1 MGLVTDTTATQKGED
16 KALHTEKA
24 VWTSKRSRGALRTR
38 HKHIIE
44 HQEKPQWLDGEIKLR
59 NKPLAVEE
67 RRVRKA
73 ADLKKPGA
81 AKAGE
86 PPGESDVELEK
97 HEPKPKPQPKPW
109 GPMNRK
115 VHEEHPR
122 GHLGVFEGD
131 FGGCEDKDRKAGVM
145 ACFMNPTKTRKNK
158 HYWCVCD
165 RAQDGNWVNTQGNHS
180 DHSASHPN
188 ALKPGFALSSTN
200 KQYVKNAKPP
210 KPPARKPAATSSSAG
225 STIAEADLPIAKDNT
240 EALHKQITELAA
252 VRDDLHLQLHKPM
265 DLGNGKLSTAART
278 ANETVNAHAR
288 ELRTTEETAINAIA
302 KMKAVRA
309 HAHGFAELMLPPRG
323 LRKSPRPHRVLDRIQ
338 RPPRRRRDRQCRLGR
353 QEEEAVGQLCR
364 GLRHRRVR

>member
-1 MGLVTDTTATQKGED
+1 MALSAFSCFLCLFAKDKLLFNQQTFPLFVQRTPPPDPSSHHKKTRNRPACFSLVTETTATQKGEG

-24 VWTSKRSRGALRTR
+24 AWTSKRSRGALRTR
-38 HKHIIE
+38 HKNIIE

-165 RAQDGNWVNTQGNHS
+165 RAQDGNWVMWWNCCGTTIPPQG
-180 DHSASHPN
+180 
-188 ALKPGFALSSTN
+188 GG
-200 KQYVKNAKPP
+200 V
-210 KPPARKPAATSSSAG
+210 
-225 STIAEADLPIAKDNT
+225 
-240 EALHKQITELAA
+240 
-252 VRDDLHLQLHKPM
+252 
-265 DLGNGKLSTAART
+265 
-278 ANETVNAHAR
+278 
-288 ELRTTEETAINAIA
+288 
-302 KMKAVRA
+302 
-309 HAHGFAELMLPPRG
+309 
-323 LRKSPRPHRVLDRIQ
+323 
-338 RPPRRRRDRQCRLGR
+338 
-353 QEEEAVGQLCR
+353 
-364 GLRHRRVR
+364 